1 VVGRW
6 RQQALEVLEMEAQC
20 LEETT
25 QAMVVA
31 HDRPVSAD
39 VSHLDDLN
47 CMLEGP
53 AVLSGSVR
61 LA

>member
-1 VVGRW
+1 MAGRW
-6 RQQALEVLEMEAQC
+6 RQQALEAFEMEAQC
-20 LEETT
+20 LEETN
-25 QAMVVA
+25 QATFA
-31 HDRPVSAD
+31 HDRPVKAD

-47 CMLEGP
+47 CMLEEP